1 MKHVCSVLTL
11 AFALTA
17 SASAD
22 TFTFSNGTP
31 NGLMAMASRPGSSGV
46 AEIEAADD
54 FVLTSPT
61 TITSASFYG
70 LLPSLASTVTAVNV
84 EIYRVF
90 PLDSTVPPSG
100 NVLTRTNSPSDVAF
114 AERDSP
120 GDLSFSTSI
129 LASSFTASNSVVN
142 GINKFPNQTTG
153 GEGAVTGAEVLFTV
167 TFTTPID
174 LLPDHYFFVPQVE
187 LASGNFL
194 WLSSPRPNPAVTPD
208 LQTWIRNA
216 SLDPD
221 WSRVGTDIVGGTTP
235 PTFNGAFSLAGTTT
249 APATTPEPSSFVLLL
264 TGSGLLLRRLRTR

>member
-31 NGLMAMASRPGSSGV
+31 DGLMAMASRPGSSGV

-54 FVLTSPT
+54 LVLTSPT

-70 LLPSLASTVTAVNV
+70 LLPSLASTVTAVNI

-100 NVLTRTNSPSDVAF
+100 NVLTRTNSPSDAAF

-120 GDLSFSTSI
+120 GGLSFSTSI
-129 LASSFTASNSVVN
+129 LASNFTASNSVVN

-194 WLSSPRPNPAVTPD
+194 WLSSPRPNPAVFPD

-235 PTFNGAFSLAGTTT
+235 PTFNGAFSLAGTT